1 MKKYFIGI
9 IVILFFF
16 TIIYAHINHSHKKNE
31 LLLTQSAN
39 GSSGSYWEYS
49 LSTEN
54 VIKEKQY
61 YESRNPL
68 NFGPGYK
75 QNWLFEVIGEGE
87 VTIYWIAYEGGNS
100 INQSKSYTLTY
111 NFDKNGKYTI
121 VSSQN

>member
-1 MKKYFIGI
+1 MKKHFIAI
-9 IVILFFF
+9 VVILFFF
-16 TIIYAHINHSHKKNE
+16 TIIYANKNHSHKKNE

-39 GSSGSYWEYS
+39 SSSGLYWEYS
-49 LSTEN
+49 LSTEK

-68 NFGPGYK
+68 NFGSGYK

-87 VTIYWIAYEGGNS
+87 VTIYWIAYSGSS
-100 INQSKSYTLTY
+100 IDKSKSYTLTY
-111 NFDKNGKYTI
+111 DFDENGKYSI